1 MSPGHGHLVYER
13 DDGRPYSWA
22 FPFPLVILRIKRI
35 HSCKRFKIA
44 GCMKSALCYYQ
55 SQKNYVFC
63 STLTDSEEE
72 FSDQV
77 FPGECVLSLTD
88 LRFCLFG

>member
-13 DDGRPYSWA
+13 DDGRPHSWA
-22 FPFPLVILRIKRI
+22 FPLVVLRIKRI
-35 HSCKRFKIA
+35 HSCKGFKIA
-44 GCMKSALCYYQ
+44 ACMKSTLCYYH

-63 STLTDSEEE
+63 STLTSSEEE

-77 FPGECVLSLTD
+77 FSGECVLSLTD